1 MGKSSI
7 NWPCSMAMLNNQRVY
22 TSSVSMMHIS
32 SSVITP
38 KRDSGRTI
46 HSWANF
52 RVPSTFLYR
61 PNQGLFL
68 PLMAIS
74 LEATVNTHSCYFQVW
89 SIDFQDDLG
98 APQTCIGRPIH
109 VSSWV
114 VEAQTLDLES
124 CSYLLSVFPKHES
137 RLSEWDVFTI
147 LYPYYHKQSSINQ
160 INPTYTSQNQCV

>member
-7 NWPCSMAMLNNQRVY
+7 NWPFSMAMLNNQRVY
-22 TSSVSMMHIS
+22 MMHIS

-38 KRDSGRTI
+38 KRNSGRTI

-74 LEATVNTHSCYFQVW
+74 LEATVNTHLLL
-89 SIDFQDDLG
+89 LG
-98 APQTCIGRPIH
+98 M
-109 VSSWV
+109 V
-114 VEAQTLDLES
+114 
-124 CSYLLSVFPKHES
+124 Y
-137 RLSEWDVFTI
+137 
-147 LYPYYHKQSSINQ
+147 
-160 INPTYTSQNQCV
+160 